1 MIVYIKKL
9 LLSRS
14 IREKGVYIIKIPSF
28 SKFFLVRFK
37 LFIYI
42 LITSIL

>member
-28 SKFFLVRFK
+28 SKFFLVR